1 MCAKDRGMLGLKV
14 ATDPAWALRAKQDL
28 DAILVDHAHCEMKAA
43 SNALALAGR
52 HPDRAA
58 LVRRLVAVAQEEL
71 EHFDRVLAI
80 LEARGLELGVPA
92 PDTYAAELRKLA
104 TAAPRIEHTSSGER
118 RVHPL
123 VDRLLVG
130 ALIEARS
137 CERFKLLL
145 DVLPE
150 GSELHAFYTELF
162 AAEARHFREF
172 QDMAVLAADGDEEL
186 VRVRLDRLAD
196 AEGALVRR
204 LSAGSARPEI
214 HG

>member
-1 MCAKDRGMLGLKV
+1 MLGLKV
-14 ATDPAWALRAKQDL
+14 ATDPAWIERAKLDL
-28 DAILVDHAHCEMKAA
+28 DAVLVDHAHCEMKAA

-71 EHFDRVLAI
+71 VHFDRVLAI

-92 PDTYAAELRKLA
+92 PDRYAAELRKLA
-104 TAAPRIEHTSSGER
+104 TAAPRIETTAAGER

-145 DVLPE
+145 DVLPPD
-150 GSELHAFYTELF
+150 SELHAFYTELF
-162 AAEARHFREF
+162 AAEARHYREF
-172 QDMAVLAADGDEEL
+172 QEMATLAADGDEEL
-186 VRVRLDRLAD
+186 VRIRLDRLAE
-196 AEGALVRR
+196 AEGLLVQR
-204 LSAGSARPEI
+204 LAAIELRPEI

>member
-1 MCAKDRGMLGLKV
+1 MLGLKV
-14 ATDPAWALRAKQDL
+14 ATDPAWIARASREL

-52 HPDRAA
+52 HPERVD
-58 LVRRLVAVAQEEL
+58 LVRRLVAIAQEEL
-71 EHFDRVLAI
+71 VHFERVLAM
-80 LEARGLELGVPA
+80 LEARGLALGTPA
-92 PDTYAAELRKLA
+92 VDRYAAELRNASVAL
-104 TAAPRIEHTSSGER
+104 PRQVELDGKTH

-137 CERFKLLL
+137 CERFRLLI

-162 AAEARHFREF
+162 AAEARHHREF
-172 QDMAVLAADGDEEL
+172 TDLAILVTGDEALVRARLDALSNAEGAIVSRLAADD
-186 VRVRLDRLAD
+186 V
-196 AEGALVRR
+196 
-204 LSAGSARPEI
+204 RPEI